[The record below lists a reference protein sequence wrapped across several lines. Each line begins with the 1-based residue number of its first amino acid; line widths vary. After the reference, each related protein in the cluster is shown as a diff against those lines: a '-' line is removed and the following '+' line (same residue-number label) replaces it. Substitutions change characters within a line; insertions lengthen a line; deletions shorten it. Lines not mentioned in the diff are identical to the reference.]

1 MTGYILWPFRLIL
14 LSGLISEGG
23 ITIEGPLFTVCK
35 CKDQKAAGAAKKKK
49 RAPWIASVVRTKK
62 KRALNA
68 DFEKKRGRCMSFL
81 VLKRKKRGR

>member
-1 MTGYILWPFRLIL
+1 MTGSIWPFRLIL

-23 ITIEGPLFTVCK
+23 ITIEGPLLKVCK
-35 CKDQKAAGAAKKKK
+35 CMDKKAAGATKKKK

-68 DFEKKRGRCMSFL
+68 D
-81 VLKRKKRGR
+81 